1 VNYVTYFYNN
11 IIAIGSER
19 RNFVRAIF
27 LLKNLK
33 LMTMKKI
40 ILIIVA
46 ITIVSNILSAQNNN
60 TDLRGNLQFGL
71 KAGANFSNVYDSK
84 NQEFNSDFKVG
95 FAAGAFLTI
104 PIGKY
109 IGLQPEILFSQKGYK
124 ATGTFLTIGYKFTHT
139 TNYIDVPL
147 LFAIKPSA
155 YVTLL
160 AGPQYSFLVKQKDV
174 FTSGSFTVDQEQTF
188 QNDRSVLC
196 FLGGI
201 DFNLN
206 QFVISARAGW
216 DLQNNNGDGTSTNPR
231 YKNVWYQATLGFK
244 F

>member
-1 VNYVTYFYNN
+1 
-11 IIAIGSER
+11 
-19 RNFVRAIF
+19 
-27 LLKNLK
+27 
-33 LMTMKKI
+33 MKKI
-40 ILIIVA
+40 ILIIVT
-46 ITIVSNILSAQNNN
+46 ITFMANIISAQDNSS
-60 TDLRGNLQFGL
+60 DLRNSLQFGL

-84 NQEFNSDFKVG
+84 DQEFSADFKVG
-95 FAAGAFLTI
+95 FAAGAFLAI

-109 IGLQPEILFSQKGYK
+109 IGFQPEILFSQKGYK
-124 ATGTFLTIGYKFTHT
+124 ATGTFLTIGYEYTHT
-139 TNYIDVPL
+139 TSYVDVPL
-147 LFAIKPSA
+147 LFAIKPSPL
-155 YVTLL
+155 VTLL

-206 QFVISARAGW
+206 QFVLSARAGW
-216 DLQNNNGDGTSTNPR
+216 DLQNNNGVGTSTNPR
-231 YKNVWYQATLGFK
+231 YKNVWYQATIGFK

>member
-1 VNYVTYFYNN
+1 VNYITYFNNN
-11 IIAIGSER
+11 ITATRSER
-19 RNFVRAIF
+19 HTFVLEII

-40 ILIIVA
+40 IFIIVI
-46 ITIVSNILSAQNNN
+46 ITFVVNILSAQDNS
-60 TDLRGNLQFGL
+60 TDIRDNLQFGL

-95 FAAGAFLTI
+95 FAAGAFLAI

-109 IGLQPEILFSQKGYK
+109 IGLQPELLFSQKGYK
-124 ATGTFLTIGYKFTHT
+124 SKGTFLTMGYEFTHT
-139 TNYIDVPL
+139 ANYIDVPI
-147 LFAIKPSA
+147 LFALKPSA
-155 YVTLL
+155 NVTLL

-174 FTSGSFTVDQEQTF
+174 FKSGSFTVDQEQTF

-206 QFVISARAGW
+206 LFVFSARAGW

-231 YKNVWYQATLGFK
+231 YKNVWYQATIGFK

>member
-1 VNYVTYFYNN
+1 
-11 IIAIGSER
+11 
-19 RNFVRAIF
+19 
-27 LLKNLK
+27 
-33 LMTMKKI
+33 MKKI
-40 ILIIVA
+40 ILVIVA
-46 ITIVSNILSAQNNN
+46 FTFLANIINAQDNN
-60 TDLRGNLQFGL
+60 TDLRDKLQFGL
-71 KAGANFSNVYDSK
+71 KAGINFSNVYDAK
-84 NQEFNSDFKVG
+84 DQEFNADFKVG

-124 ATGTFLTIGYKFTHT
+124 ATGTFLTIPYEFTHT

-147 LFAIKPSA
+147 LFALKPSTII
-155 YVTLL
+155 TLL

-174 FTSGSFTVDQEQTF
+174 FSSGGFTDSQVKEF
-188 QNDRSVLC
+188 QNDKSVFC

-201 DFNLN
+201 DINLD
-206 QFVISARAGW
+206 QFVLGLRAGW

-231 YKNVWYQATLGFK
+231 YKNVWYQATIGFR

>member
-1 VNYVTYFYNN
+1 MNYITYFNNN
-11 IIAIGSER
+11 ITARRSER
-19 RNFVRAIF
+19 HTFVLEII

-40 ILIIVA
+40 IFIIVA
-46 ITIVSNILSAQNNN
+46 ITFVVNILSAQDNS
-60 TDLRGNLQFGL
+60 TDLRDNLQFGL

-95 FAAGAFLTI
+95 FAAGAFLAI

-124 ATGTFLTIGYKFTHT
+124 STGTFLTMGYEFTHT
-139 TNYIDVPL
+139 ANYIDVPI
-147 LFAIKPSA
+147 LFALKPSA
-155 YVTLL
+155 NITLL

-174 FTSGSFTVDQEQTF
+174 FKSGSFTVDQEQTF

-206 QFVISARAGW
+206 LFVLSARAGW

-231 YKNVWYQATLGFK
+231 YKNVWYQATIGFK